1 MSLMAADKAGRDD
14 HGVGYADRSS
24 TIATGGTAQTLV
36 AANPH
41 RDHLFIGNPNAS
53 GSLWVN
59 DLGGTAAA
67 NGAGSTE
74 VTPGSVVTTRARNA
88 ISIIHASTGATF
100 TAGEA

>member
-1 MSLMAADKAGRDD
+1 MSTLEQVHRDAG
-14 HGVGYADRSS
+14 GVKYTDRSS
-24 TIATGGTAQTLV
+24 TITAGGTAQVLV
-36 AANPH
+36 AANES
-41 RDHLFIGNPNAS
+41 RDHLFIGNPNLT

-74 VTPGSVVTTRARNA
+74 ITPGDVVQTRSRSA
-88 ISIIHASTGATF
+88 ISIIHATTAAKF

>member
-1 MSLMAADKAGRDD
+1 MELGTLYRDVAGVR
-14 HGVGYADRSS
+14 YTDRSS
-24 TIATGGTAQTLV
+24 TITTGGTAQTLA
-36 AANPH
+36 AANSG
-41 RDHLFIGNPNAS
+41 RDHMFIGNPNAV

-74 VTPGSVVTTRARNA
+74 VTPGSVVTTRSRNA
-88 ISIIHASTGATF
+88 ISIIHATTGATF

>member
-1 MSLMAADKAGRDD
+1 MSTLEQANRDEF
-14 HGVGYADRSS
+14 GVKYTDRSS
-24 TIATGGTAQTLV
+24 TITTGGTAQTLV
-36 AANPH
+36 AANES
-41 RDHLFIGNPNAS
+41 RDHLFIGNPNAA

-74 VTPGSVVTTRARNA
+74 VTPGSVVETRARNA
-88 ISIIHASTGATF
+88 ISIIHATTGATF

>member
-1 MSLMAADKAGRDD
+1 MSLMG
-14 HGVGYADRSS
+14 ADRAERDEAGVSYVDRS
-24 TIATGGTAQTLV
+24 GSITAGGTAQTLM
-36 AANPH
+36 AANAY
-41 RDHLFIGNPNAS
+41 RDHAFIGNPNLA

-74 VTPGSVVTTRARNA
+74 ITPGDVVQTRSRSA
-88 ISIIHASTGATF
+88 ISIIHATTAAKF

>member
-1 MSLMAADKAGRDD
+1 MSTLERVYRDQGGCNYVD
-14 HGVGYADRSS
+14 LSGS
-24 TIATGGTAQTLV
+24 IATGGTAQTLV
-36 AANPH
+36 AANAG
-41 RDHLFIGNPNAS
+41 RDHVFIGNPNSS

-74 VTPGSVVTTRARNA
+74 IPPGDVVKTRARNA
-88 ISIIHASTGATF
+88 ISIIHADTGAKF

>member
-1 MSLMAADKAGRDD
+1 MSLMGADRVERDD
-14 HGVGYADRSS
+14 FGVSYVDKSG
-24 TIATGGTAQTLV
+24 TITTGGTAQTLA
-36 AANPH
+36 AANTY
-41 RDHLFIGNPNAS
+41 RDHMFIGNPNAT

-74 VTPGSVVTTRARNA
+74 VPPGDIVQTRSRLA
-88 ISIIHASTGATF
+88 ISIIHATTGATF

>member
-1 MSLMAADKAGRDD
+1 MSLMATERFEHNATGVSYVDK
-14 HGVGYADRSS
+14 SS
-24 TIATGGTAQTLV
+24 TITTGGTAQTLA
-36 AANPH
+36 AANTY
-41 RDHLFIGNPNAS
+41 RDHIFIGNPNAA

-74 VTPGSVVTTRARNA
+74 VTPGSVVTTRSRSA
-88 ISIIHASTGATF
+88 ISIIHATTGATF

>member
-1 MSLMAADKAGRDD
+1 MRLNDPKEGTSGVSYVDKSG
-14 HGVGYADRSS
+14 
-24 TIATGGTAQTLV
+24 TITTGGTAQTLMD
-36 AANPH
+36 ANPYRAH
-41 RDHLFIGNPNAS
+41 AFIGNPNAS

-74 VTPGSVVTTRARNA
+74 IPPGEVVKTYARNA
-88 ISIIHASTGATF
+88 ISIIHATTSAKF

>member
-1 MSLMAADKAGRDD
+1 MSLMAADRAAHDFGGANYVDKSG
-14 HGVGYADRSS
+14 
-24 TIATGGTAQTLV
+24 TITAGGTAQELA
-36 AANPH
+36 AANIH

-74 VTPGSVVTTRARNA
+74 IPPGEVVQTRSRRA
-88 ISIIHASTGATF
+88 ISIIHATTSAKF

>member
-1 MSLMAADKAGRDD
+1 MSTLEQTHRDEAG
-14 HGVGYADRSS
+14 VKYTDRSGS
-24 TIATGGTAQTLV
+24 ITTGGTAQALA
-36 AANPH
+36 AANES
-41 RDHLFIGNPNAS
+41 RDHIFIGNPNAT

-74 VTPGSVVTTRARNA
+74 VPPGSIVTTRARNA
-88 ISIIHASTGATF
+88 ISIIHATTGATF

>member
-1 MSLMAADKAGRDD
+1 MSLNATDRVGRDQA
-14 HGVGYADRSS
+14 GATYVDRSS
-24 TIATGGTAQTLV
+24 TITTGGTAQTLV

-41 RDHLFIGNPNAS
+41 RDHLFIGNPNS
-53 GSLWVN
+53 VGSLWVN

-74 VTPGSVVTTRARNA
+74 ITPGSVAITRARNA
-88 ISIIHASTGATF
+88 VSIIHATTGATF

>member
-1 MSLMAADKAGRDD
+1 MSTLEQTYRDEAGVSYRDL
-14 HGVGYADRSS
+14 SS
-24 TIATGGTAQTLV
+24 TITAGGTAQTLA
-36 AANPH
+36 AANAS
-41 RDHLFIGNPNAS
+41 RDHIFVGNPNAS

-74 VTPGSVVTTRARNA
+74 VPPGSIVTTRARNA
-88 ISIIHASTGATF
+88 ISIIHATTGATF

>member
-1 MSLMAADKAGRDD
+1 MSTLEQMLRDEAGVLYKDLS
-14 HGVGYADRSS
+14 G
-24 TIATGGTAQTLV
+24 TITTGGTAQTLV
-36 AANPH
+36 AANH
-41 RDHLFIGNPNAS
+41 SRDHLYIGNPNLT

-74 VTPGSVVTTRARNA
+74 IPPGDVVHTRARNA
-88 ISIIHASTGATF
+88 ISIIHATTGAKF

>member
-1 MSLMAADKAGRDD
+1 MSLMGVERAERDEFGVTYVDKSGSITA
-14 HGVGYADRSS
+14 
-24 TIATGGTAQTLV
+24 GGTAQTLA
-36 AANPH
+36 AANPY
-41 RDHLFIGNPNAS
+41 RGHLFIGNPNTS

-74 VTPGSVVTTRARNA
+74 IPPGEVVKTRSCNA
-88 ISIIHASTGATF
+88 ISIIHATTSAKF

>member
-1 MSLMAADKAGRDD
+1 MSTLEQIHRDEG
-14 HGVGYADRSS
+14 GVLYRDLSGTVTA
-24 TIATGGTAQTLV
+24 GGTAQTLR
-36 AANPH
+36 AANPGA
-41 RDHLFIGNPNAS
+41 DHLFIGNPNAS

-74 VTPGSVVTTRARNA
+74 VTPGSVVVTRARNA
-88 ISIIHASTGATF
+88 ISIIHASTGAKF

>member
-1 MSLMAADKAGRDD
+1 MTTLEKIYRDES
-14 HGVGYADRSS
+14 GVLYKDLSG
-24 TIATGGTAQTLV
+24 TITTGGTAQTLV
-36 AANPH
+36 AASSG
-41 RDHLFIGNPNAS
+41 RDHVFIGNPNLV

-74 VTPGSVVTTRARNA
+74 ITPGDVVQTRSRNA
-88 ISIIHASTGATF
+88 ISIVHATTGAKF

>member
-1 MSLMAADKAGRDD
+1 MSTLEQMLRDVAGVNYVDKSG
-14 HGVGYADRSS
+14 
-24 TIATGGTAQTLV
+24 TITTGGTAQELA
-36 AANPH
+36 AANLG

-59 DLGGTAAA
+59 DLGGTAAP

-74 VTPGSVVTTRARNA
+74 VVPGQVVETRARNA
-88 ISIIHASTGATF
+88 ISIYGATTGMAF

>member
-1 MSLMAADKAGRDD
+1 MSTYEQTTRDLAG
-14 HGVGYADRSS
+14 VSYVDRSGS
-24 TIATGGTAQTLV
+24 ITTGGTAQTLA
-36 AANPH
+36 AANAG

-74 VTPGSVVTTRARNA
+74 IPPGEVAVTRARNA
-88 ISIIHASTGATF
+88 VSIIHATTSAKF

>member
-1 MSLMAADKAGRDD
+1 MATLEQLERDQAGIAYVDL
-14 HGVGYADRSS
+14 SS
-24 TIATGGTAQTLV
+24 TITTGGTAQTLV
-36 AANPH
+36 AANSG
-41 RDHLFIGNPNAS
+41 RDHVFIGNPNLT

-74 VTPGSVVTTRARNA
+74 VVPGQTVQTRSRNA
-88 ISIIHASTGATF
+88 ISIIHATTGAAF

>member
-1 MSLMAADKAGRDD
+1 MNIEKPTLQGALYKDLSG
-14 HGVGYADRSS
+14 
-24 TIATGGTAQTLV
+24 TIATGGAAQEL
-36 AANPH
+36 APRNLG

-59 DLGGTAAA
+59 DLGGAAAA

-74 VTPGSVVTTRARNA
+74 IPPGEIVKTYARNA
-88 ISIIHASTGATF
+88 ISIVHADTGAKF

>member
-1 MSLMAADKAGRDD
+1 MSLMAADRAARDEAGATYVDKS
-14 HGVGYADRSS
+14 G
-24 TIATGGTAQTLV
+24 TITAGGTAQTL
-36 AANPH
+36 APANTH

-74 VTPGSVVTTRARNA
+74 IPPGSVSTTRARNA
-88 ISIIHASTGATF
+88 LSIIHATTGAKF

>member
-1 MSLMAADKAGRDD
+1 MATIEQIERDAAGVNYKDLS
-14 HGVGYADRSS
+14 G
-24 TIATGGTAQTLV
+24 TITTGGTAQTLA
-36 AANPH
+36 AANEG
-41 RDHLFIGNPNAS
+41 RDHIFIGNPNAS

-74 VTPGSVVTTRARNA
+74 IPPGDVVKTRSRNA
-88 ISIIHASTGATF
+88 ISIIHATTSAAF

>member
-1 MSLMAADKAGRDD
+1 MATLRQIYRDNS
-14 HGVGYADRSS
+14 GVNYVDRSS
-24 TIATGGTAQTLV
+24 TITTGGTAQTLV
-36 AANPH
+36 AANPD
-41 RDHLFIGNPNAS
+41 RDHLFICNPNAS

-74 VTPGSVVTTRARNA
+74 IPPGSVATTRSRNA
-88 ISIIHASTGATF
+88 ISIIHATTGAAF

>member
-1 MSLMAADKAGRDD
+1 MSTLEQIYKDAPGVTYRDLS
-14 HGVGYADRSS
+14 G
-24 TIATGGTAQTLV
+24 TITSGGTAQTLA
-36 AANPH
+36 AANAG
-41 RDHLFIGNPNAS
+41 RDHIFIGNPNAS

-74 VTPGSVVTTRARNA
+74 IPPGDVVKTRARNA
-88 ISIIHASTGATF
+88 ISIVHAVTSAKF

>member
-1 MSLMAADKAGRDD
+1 MSLMG
-14 HGVGYADRSS
+14 ADRAERDSFGVTYVDKS
-24 TIATGGTAQTLV
+24 GSITAGGTAQTL
-36 AANPH
+36 APANPY
-41 RDHLFIGNPNAS
+41 RDHMFIGNPNAS

-74 VTPGSVVTTRARNA
+74 IPPGDIVQTRSRNA
-88 ISIIHASTGATF
+88 ISIIHATTSATF